1 MIKGV
6 EGRVR
11 HVLTQFPETRDDD
24 MKLFAMII
32 FDFYSMSRT
41 LLESK
46 TGYELMGKIFHSKV
60 PHFTSVLRCRQKLQ
74 EKDVTLRGK
83 KYESRIKHAETVKKQ
98 IQEFEIEKDE
108 SQKDLFGDSY

>member
-11 HVLTQFPETRDDD
+11 HILTTFPEARDDD
-24 MKLFAMII
+24 MKLFGMII
-32 FDFYSMSRT
+32 YDFYNMSRE

-46 TGYELMGKIFHSKV
+46 TGFELMGKIFHSKV

-83 KYESRIKHAETVKKQ
+83 KYEARLKHAETVKKQ
-98 IQEFEIEKDE
+98 IKEFEPVKPKKPQGE
-108 SQKDLFGDSY
+108 LF

>member
-32 FDFYSMSRT
+32 YDFYSMSRN

-46 TGYELMGKIFHSKV
+46 TGFELMGKIYHSKI

-74 EKDVTLRGK
+74 EKDSTLRGK
-83 KYESRIKHAETVKKQ
+83 KYESRLKHAETVKKQ
-98 IQEFEIEKDE
+98 IQDFTPEKPKPP
-108 SQKDLFGDSY
+108 QKELF

>member
-11 HVLTQFPETRDDD
+11 HILTNFHETRDDD
-24 MKLFAMII
+24 MKLFGMII
-32 FDFYSMSRT
+32 YDFYNMSRN

-46 TGYELMGKIFHSKV
+46 TGFELMGKIFHSKV

-74 EKDVTLRGK
+74 EQCPDLRGK
-83 KYESRIKHAETVKKQ
+83 KYNDRKKHAEKVK
-98 IQEFEIEKDE
+98 QELKAFESEDG
-108 SQKDLFGDSY
+108 QGDLFNGA